1 MLLKC
6 TESATQSVESVI
18 ELLKYLGQPVDP
30 LPAVVELADGA
41 QLTKSSK
48 GDCYYCTS
56 PTECTCPGFY
66 YRHSCKHI
74 KAIASTSAK
83 PRGQTLAETLE
94 EHDRNLWKMPAS
106 YRRMVRIAREEA
118 ESDSDPDSLIKHG
131 GFRPVHPDDKPSE
144 ADPKNRQNQE
154 A

>member
-1 MLLKC
+1 MISQK
-6 TESATQSVESVI
+6 VESVV
-18 ELLKYLGQPVDP
+18 ELLNFLGKPVDP

-48 GDCYYCTS
+48 GDCYYYTS
-56 PTECTCPGFY
+56 PDGCTCPGFY

-74 KAIASTSAK
+74 KALASTSAK

-94 EHDRNLWKMPAS
+94 EHDRNLWKMPKS
-106 YRRMVRIAREEA
+106 YQRMVRQAREEA
-118 ESDSDPDSLIKHG
+118 EAENDPDSLIKRG
-131 GFRPVHPDDKPSE
+131 GFRPVHPDDGLSE
-144 ADPKNRQNQE
+144 ADSKTKQDQE